1 MDLSLFTAA
10 DPVAGAA
17 AQILPR
23 VEWPYAEILV
33 RLALAL
39 SLGLLIGLERERR
52 GKEAGLRTFGFVALL
67 GALGGSLGHSYAL
80 LSLILTGVL
89 IVFLNLHA
97 MRTEH
102 GTELTTSTAMLV
114 TCFVGI
120 LCGQGHRLTPAA
132 TMVMTTALLAWKQ
145 PLAGFSM
152 GLSENELR
160 SSLLLAILA
169 IVIYPALPTGTIG
182 PWGLIEPRTAWITVL
197 LIAGIGF
204 VNYIL
209 WKLYS
214 TRGIELAGFLGG
226 LVNSSV
232 TVSELAARV
241 RETQGQL
248 AQAAYRSILLATAAM
263 IVRNAGLLAILA
275 PTAFMAAL
283 GAHVLMLLVSA
294 AFVFA
299 SWRSKVQV
307 TQENVPD
314 VRLEL
319 PFSLWGALKYG
330 VIFLVLHVVGVLAQK
345 FAGEA
350 GFYAVSFLGGLVS
363 SASAV
368 AAAASLT
375 ASGMITADTAAAG
388 AVIASLTSVMV
399 NLPFILRARNRQL
412 TVRIAITVFVIALT
426 GMVGAF
432 AWPPVMHLLGER
444 ISIQNPV
451 WN

>member
-1 MDLSLFTAA
+1 MDPTLNT
-10 DPVAGAA
+10 

-23 VEWPYAEILV
+23 IEWPYVEVLV

-67 GALGGSLGHSYAL
+67 GALGGSLGQSYAL
-80 LSLILTGVL
+80 LGLTLTGVL
-89 IVFLNLHA
+89 TIFLNLHA
-97 MRTEH
+97 MRTEQ
-102 GTELTTSTAMLV
+102 GTELTTSAAMLV
-114 TCFVGI
+114 TCFAGI

-160 SSLLLAILA
+160 SALLLAILA
-169 IVIYPALPTGTIG
+169 IVIYPALPAGAIG
-182 PWGLIEPRTAWITVL
+182 PWNLIEPRAAWLTVL

-209 WKLYS
+209 WKLYR
-214 TRGIELAGFLGG
+214 TRGIEVAGFLGG

-241 RETQGQL
+241 SETQGHL
-248 AQAAYRSILLATAAM
+248 AQAAYRSILLSTAAM
-263 IVRNAGLLAILA
+263 IIRNAGLLAILA
-275 PTAFMAAL
+275 PLAFIAAL

-294 AFVFA
+294 AFIFA
-299 SWRSKVQV
+299 SWRSQ
-307 TQENVPD
+307 TQLTPGDIAD
-314 VRLEL
+314 VKLEL
-319 PFSLWGALKYG
+319 PFSLWVALKYG
-330 VIFLVLHVVGVLAQK
+330 LLFLVLHVVGVFAQK
-345 FAGEA
+345 FLGDA
-350 GFYAVSFLGGLVS
+350 GFYVVSLLGGLIS

-368 AAAASLT
+368 AAAASLAAGGT
-375 ASGMITADTAAAG
+375 LAPETAATG

-399 NLPFILRARNRQL
+399 NLPFILRARHRPL
-412 TVRIAITVFVIALT
+412 TAKLAIAMLVIAIAGIA
-426 GMVGAF
+426 GAF
-432 AWPPVMHLLGER
+432 AWPQVMHLLSER
-444 ISIQNPV
+444 MAVHS
-451 WN
+451 

>member
-1 MDLSLFTAA
+1 MDLLLVAA
-10 DPVAGAA
+10 EDSTLNAA

-23 VEWPYAEILV
+23 VEWPYVEVLV

-39 SLGLLIGLERERR
+39 SLGLLIGMERERR

-67 GALGGSLGHSYAL
+67 GALGGSLGENYAL
-80 LSLILTGVL
+80 LGLMLTGML
-89 IVFLNLHA
+89 AIFLNLHA

-102 GTELTTSTAMLV
+102 GTELTTSAAMLV
-114 TCFVGI
+114 TCFAGI

-160 SSLLLAILA
+160 SALLLAILA
-169 IVIYPALPTGTIG
+169 IVIYPALPEGAIG
-182 PWGLIEPRTAWITVL
+182 PLNLIEPRAAWLTVL

-241 RETQGQL
+241 SETQGRL

-263 IVRNAGLLAILA
+263 IMRNAGLLAIIA
-275 PTAFMAAL
+275 PPAFMAAL
-283 GAHVLMLLVSA
+283 GAHVLMLLISA
-294 AFVFA
+294 IFILT
-299 SWRSKVQV
+299 SWRSK
-307 TQENVPD
+307 TRPAPEDIPD
-314 VRLEL
+314 VKLEL
-319 PFSLWGALKYG
+319 PFSLWVALKYG
-330 VIFLVLHVVGVLAQK
+330 VLFLVLHVVGVFAQN

-368 AAAASLT
+368 AAAASLA
-375 ASGMITADTAAAG
+375 ASGTLTADVAAAG

-399 NLPFILRARNRQL
+399 NLPFILRAHNKQL
-412 TVRIAITVFVIALT
+412 TAKLATAVLVIALA

-432 AWPPVMHLLGER
+432 AWPPMMQLLAER
-444 ISIQNPV
+444 IAAQG
-451 WN
+451 

>member
-1 MDLSLFTAA
+1 MDSTLSTA
-10 DPVAGAA
+10 VQG
-17 AQILPR
+17 LPR
-23 VEWPYAEILV
+23 IEWPYLEILV

-67 GALGGSLGHSYAL
+67 GALGGSLGQEYAL
-80 LSLILTGVL
+80 LCLALTGML

-97 MRTEH
+97 MRTEN
-102 GTELTTSTAMLV
+102 GTELTTSAAMLI
-114 TCFVGI
+114 TCFAGI
-120 LCGQGHRLTPAA
+120 LCGQGHRLAPAA

-169 IVIYPALPTGTIG
+169 IVIYPALPASAIG
-182 PWGLIEPRTAWITVL
+182 PWNLIEPRTAWLTVL

-232 TVSELAARV
+232 TVSELAERV
-241 RETQGQL
+241 SETQGRL

-275 PTAFMAAL
+275 PLAFMAAL

-294 AFVFA
+294 AFIFA
-299 SWRSKVQV
+299 SWHSKARLAP
-307 TQENVPD
+307 EDIPD
-314 VRLEL
+314 VNLEL

-330 VIFLVLHVVGVLAQK
+330 VIFLALHVVGMLAQK
-345 FAGEA
+345 FAGES
-350 GFYAVSFLGGLVS
+350 GFYVVSFLGGLIS

-368 AAAASLT
+368 AAAASLAT
-375 ASGMITADTAAAG
+375 SGALAADTAATG
-388 AVIASLTSVMV
+388 AVIASLTSVIV
-399 NLPFILRARNRQL
+399 NLPFILRAHNKQL
-412 TVRIAITVFVIALT
+412 MGKLAIAVLVIALA

-432 AWPPVMHLLGER
+432 AWPPVMHLLTAQIAR
-444 ISIQNPV
+444 
-451 WN
+451 